1 MSWREILKGLSEK
14 ERNDTTAKLRQELV
28 NAKGLTNKE
37 RKELNVRIMNSKN
50 KSDSI
55 FPFEVQY
62 LRKRIAG
69 KTHSQAITEV
79 FNENEKG
86 D

>member
-14 ERNDTTAKLRQELV
+14 KRNDTTAKLRQEV
-28 NAKGLTNKE
+28 INAKGLTNKE
-37 RKELNVRIMNSKN
+37 KKELNVRIMNLKN
-50 KSDSI
+50 KNDTM

-69 KTHSQAITEV
+69 KTHAQALTEI